1 MCSSDAKKKK
11 TKKKKE
17 TDLARRRCA
26 IFFDLADTNVAAE
39 RRTWEK
45 KKTKKICIKKQCIR
59 I

>member
-11 TKKKKE
+11 TKQKE

-45 KKTKKICIKKQCIR
+45 KKKEYDMY
-59 I
+59 